1 MDSLKFLLYTLAR
14 IGLLIACAAFSVLVG
29 KVICPALVTLLPDGS
44 FRDTLIDQVLR
55 SGIAF
60 AVMLLMLFPVFLEDG
75 KKHAAY
81 EIWSSVNI
89 TITLIF
95 MVMVYFV
102 PAIFRD
108 SFEPDGKANAFYEI
122 AYFPFVWIQEKLGT
136 EFIVS
141 VILGLAVIAGLLLA
155 GYIAAFKRYAKAHPS
170 ILGRA
175 GRGESVMTA
184 EEEADTEGV
193 NSSNE

>member
-60 AVMLLMLFPVFLEDG
+60 AVMLLMLLPVFLEDG

-108 SFEPDGKANAFYEI
+108 SFEPDGKANAFYET